1 MKTAADIPQS
11 QLTIG
16 RLAREAGVGIETI
29 RYYQRVRLLPQPEPA
44 PPGKAFR
51 HYPAALIERLRFIKR
66 AQGLGFSLDEVAV
79 LLNLNDGTDRRQV
92 RQLAQAR
99 LDNVRAKITDLQQM
113 EAVLA
118 QLLDAC
124 EHTDETH
131 CCPIIAAFSA
141 GTADLK
147 RA

>member
-1 MKTAADIPQS
+1 MKTATDSTQA

-29 RYYQRVRLLPQPEPA
+29 RYYQRVKLLPQPEPA

-51 HYPAALIERLRFIKR
+51 HYPAALIDRLRFIKR
-66 AQGLGFSLDEVAV
+66 AQGLGFSLEEIAA
-79 LLNLNDGTDRRQV
+79 LLNLNDGADRRQV

-99 LDNVRAKITDLQQM
+99 LDNVRTKITDLRHM
-113 EAVLA
+113 EEVLA

-124 EHTDETH
+124 EHTDEAY
-131 CCPIIAAFSA
+131 CCPIIAAFSG
-141 GTADLK
+141 GTTEVTQA
-147 RA
+147 

>member
-1 MKTAADIPQS
+1 MKTTSDSDPTP
-11 QLTIG
+11 LTIG

-29 RYYQRVRLLPQPEPA
+29 RYYQRVKLLPQPEPA

-66 AQGLGFSLDEVAV
+66 AQGLGFSLDEVAA
-79 LLNLNDGTDRRQV
+79 LLNLNDGTDRHQV
-92 RQLAQAR
+92 RQLARAR
-99 LDNVRAKITDLQQM
+99 LANVRAKITDLQHM

-124 EHTDETH
+124 EHTDEAH

-147 RA
+147 QA